1 MTSAQK
7 AKVEG
12 ISMAVIL
19 LLLFS
24 FGGWLTLVK
33 ADRSELKPI
42 KEDIKEICTEQ
53 KEQRDLYH
61 RLDRTLGRVEAIL
74 ENLEK
79 GK

>member
-7 AKVEG
+7 SKIEG
-12 ISMAVIL
+12 VSLTVIL
-19 LLLFS
+19 LLLFG
-24 FGGWLTLVK
+24 FGGWLTSVK
-33 ADRSELKPI
+33 ADKSELIPI
-42 KEDIKEICTEQ
+42 KDDIKEISQEQ
-53 KEQRDLYH
+53 KEQRDMYH